1 MSKPYPIIPPP
12 PSSLKAYEF
21 VQLVCPEIEM
31 ALGGESFFEILRF
44 WSADRLEDA
53 TLISRSWLHRVPTN
67 ILCFACAMK
76 RSAAVLTT
84 CHGGQVCATRG
95 ETLQF
100 SSSSM
105 VLAIKETASP
115 KVSSSK
121 ENLAPAVA
129 NSVGMFAVPPRES
142 ALR

>member
-31 ALGGESFFEILRF
+31 ALGGESFLKSSDFGRQTG
-44 WSADRLEDA
+44 SKMQ
-53 TLISRSWLHRVPTN
+53 
-67 ILCFACAMK
+67 MK